1 MIQVLYLR
9 ESPLLKA
16 QCLTK
21 APSMPRLA
29 DMEVRFS
36 PELEAKINRAA
47 ADVGHGTEDYV
58 RELVERYIDDDTRFR
73 SAVRKGF
80 ASLDRGEFIDE
91 AEMNARV
98 ERMLRS

>member
-1 MIQVLYLR
+1 MH
-9 ESPLLKA
+9 
-16 QCLTK
+16 LTQTWS
-21 APSMPRLA
+21 APRLG

-47 ADVGHGTEDYV
+47 ADIGHGTEDYV

-73 SAVRKGF
+73 AAVRKGF
-80 ASLDRGEFIDE
+80 ASLDQGEFIEE
-91 AEMNARV
+91 AEMDARV

>member
-1 MIQVLYLR
+1 M
-9 ESPLLKA
+9 
-16 QCLTK
+16 TK
-21 APSMPRLA
+21 ALSMPRLA

-47 ADVGHGTEDYV
+47 ADLGHGTEDYV

-80 ASLDRGEFIDE
+80 DSLDRGEFIEE
-91 AEMNARV
+91 AQMDVRI